1 MALTID
7 HRFMKWWQIWSFSS
21 SLSEVKNA
29 KKAENATANI
39 TVNPKDKGI
48 SRPQILGK
56 A

>member
-1 MALTID
+1 MALTIY
-7 HRFMKWWQIWSFSS
+7 HRFMKQQQIWSFIS

-39 TVNPKDKGI
+39 MVIPKDKGI
-48 SRPQILGK
+48 SRPQILEK